1 MNKKPIRILILHSD
15 YPDHPGHNPFFGR
28 HGIIHESLKKAVEQ
42 EVQWHF
48 FGGFIN
54 KEREMFWKK
63 IALADVLLCAPS
75 NMDNNNVHM
84 HWDDAEVNMF
94 RQIKKIKELNSKIKI
109 IYFDRSHFLS
119 NEFKQHGI
127 FVTDFHDIDGI
138 TEIIKK

>member
-54 KEREMFWKK
+54 KER
-63 IALADVLLCAPS
+63 DVLEKNCPGRCFAL
-75 NMDNNNVHM
+75 
-84 HWDDAEVNMF
+84 
-94 RQIKKIKELNSKIKI
+94 RTQQ
-109 IYFDRSHFLS
+109 YG
-119 NEFKQHGI
+119 Q
-127 FVTDFHDIDGI
+127 
-138 TEIIKK
+138 